1 MLDWTFDN
9 KMKELMKLQR
19 QHEAIEEQMEVIKEE
34 IKAEMTARG
43 VDAIKTN
50 KYVVTWKDVTSN
62 RFDSA
67 AFKKKYLALYES
79 YTKPSI
85 SKRFTFKAIA

>member
-19 QHEAIEEQMEVIKEE
+19 QHEAIEEQMEAIKEE
-34 IKAEMTARG
+34 IKTEMTVRG
-43 VDAIKTN
+43 VGTIKTN
-50 KYVVTWKDVTSN
+50 KYSATWMDVTSN

-67 AFKKKYLALYES
+67 AFKKVYGPLYQS
-79 YTKPSI
+79 YTKPVV
-85 SKRFTFKAIA
+85 SKRFTYKAIA